1 MKIQWLWGKGK
12 DYGQVRNYYE
22 IVVIYNED
30 YGEVIVFCTDEIMN
44 DSNDIVSQ
52 AIELELLEER
62 YRDKVRWAMAIS
74 DYEYEYIK

>member
-1 MKIQWLWGKGK
+1 M
-12 DYGQVRNYYE
+12 RNYYE

-52 AIELELLEER
+52 AIELQLLEER

>member
-1 MKIQWLWGKGK
+1 MW
-12 DYGQVRNYYE
+12 NYYE

>member
-1 MKIQWLWGKGK
+1 M
-12 DYGQVRNYYE
+12 RNYYE

>member
-1 MKIQWLWGKGK
+1 MWS
-12 DYGQVRNYYE
+12 YYE
-22 IVVIYNED
+22 IIVIYDKNCGD
-30 YGEVIVFCTDEIMN
+30 VIVFCTDEIMN

-52 AIELELLEER
+52 AIELELLKER